1 MKYKTLNQR
10 IKQIFK
16 NLIIFV
22 ILGGAFVHAQPYT
35 APKIMELFG
44 KQYTLAYQNENEN
57 LSWYEYTA
65 NNESVENWSS
75 LITIKYYKFKMDPK
89 QFLTATKDGLNKL
102 SPKPHYS
109 LYEQGDN
116 GYALLIFEPSREHLH
131 FEADVQKSF
140 HISNCDGTIELQY
153 GIRKPVF
160 KDQSDEEY
168 KQTLQ
173 ELYQKLEL
181 DAEKMGQN
189 QWTPSCN

>member
-1 MKYKTLNQR
+1 MKFKSSEAIT
-10 IKQIFK
+10 KQIQNFTFF
-16 NLIIFV
+16 LL
-22 ILGGAFVHAQPYT
+22 LGVEIAQARTYT
-35 APKIMELFG
+35 APKTMELFG
-44 KQYTLAYQNENEN
+44 KDYALAFQNENQN
-57 LSWYEYTA
+57 LALYEYTA
-65 NNESVENWSS
+65 ENESVENWSS

-102 SPKPHYS
+102 SPKPYYS
-109 LYEQGDN
+109 LYQQGDN

-173 ELYQKLEL
+173 ELYQKLKL
-181 DAEKMGQN
+181 DAEKMAQK
-189 QWTPSCN
+189 QWTPNCD